1 MITQRSPLF
10 QVMSL
15 PVSTLAAN
23 EMAARASM
31 NTPRLT
37 PTSTAK
43 AVKRD
48 AKPEYLPC
56 RLSRMT
62 AGGPEGVISPARAGG
77 PEGVASPADSGGPEG
92 AGGPEGVAS
101 PARVVM
107 ILPGPAARQ
116 AGRAGRYRGGD
127 GAALSRGR

>member
-77 PEGVASPADSGGPEG
+77 PEGVASPADSAGS
-92 AGGPEGVAS
+92 GGPEGVAS

-116 AGRAGRYRGGD
+116 AGRAGRCRGGG
-127 GAALSRGR
+127 GAALSSGR